1 MSTKYVLRVGYDL
14 EKELTDAIFAVIIN
28 NLILLNFHE
37 GNYQKR
43 IIEVVNAII
52 EVITESNSDV

>member
-1 MSTKYVLRVGYDL
+1 M